1 MQMRKQPLAAAAMF
15 SAGLF
20 AMGARADEK
29 SVVSLDGLKLATPT
43 AEQKEALNQLP
54 EALRPYYAGY
64 WLLAKIGPNPYANW
78 TPPKGALEI
87 LL

>member
-1 MQMRKQPLAAAAMF
+1 MRKTAMAAAAMVV
-15 SAGLF
+15 AGLL
-20 AMGARADEK
+20 ATGARADEQ

-64 WLLAKIGPNPYANW
+64 
-78 TPPKGALEI
+78 
-87 LL
+87 